1 MKSKTALT
9 VIPSVLM
16 FVGLVFAFFPDLIN
30 DKLFVD
36 LDGRAN
42 DIARLLRRVIGSSA
56 IGMAIILLSC
66 RELRGADAKKVL
78 YGFVGAAACIVGSI
92 IAVAVTG
99 TEPFPTPPVVMF
111 FVLIA
116 IALTSA
122 QKA

>member
-16 FVGLVFAFFPDLIN
+16 FVGLVFAFFPDFIN
-30 DKLFVD
+30 DKLFID

-42 DIARLLRRVIGSSA
+42 EIARLLRRMIGASV